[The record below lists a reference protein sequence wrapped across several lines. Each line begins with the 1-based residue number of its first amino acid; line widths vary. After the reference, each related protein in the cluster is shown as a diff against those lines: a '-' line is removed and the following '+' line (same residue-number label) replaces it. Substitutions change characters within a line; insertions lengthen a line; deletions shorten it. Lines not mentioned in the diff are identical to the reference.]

1 MASTGEE
8 IGSSVVG
15 LGIAGLVLA
24 SNFEKIRM
32 GAMYSAGMELVTGHG
47 NLPLFTESSKTAYQL
62 GNKIIDPTTMR
73 VSSATPHNIYSVAAN
88 DVKTAAAQRGIS
100 NTAYRSGLGSMVLP
114 IGMTALFGAQAFYDG
129 GAEALGRF
137 VIEDT
142 FANYYGN
149 KVAERGG
156 AKAISASGVRNF
168 AGQANISSITH
179 QQRYGTFLGST
190 LAGRMLPILGAYS
203 GASMGFSA
211 GQAIGEGLSGIM
223 FGEENKTL
231 GLAGGILGA
240 RGGAALGAL
249 AGKNIF
255 TAVGTAFVVAG
266 ANMMTNAVGDIL
278 KTGFQNTRTRG
289 LDFAGDLSSY
299 NTNSAVTMRQRALQS
314 MHKSHLNARSALG
327 QEASYMHMNRDYF
340 ANYRRF

>member
-1 MASTGEE
+1 MATTGEE
-8 IGSSVVG
+8 IGSSAVG
-15 LGIAGLVLA
+15 LGVAGLVLA
-24 SNFEKIRM
+24 SNFEKIRV
-32 GAMYSAGMELVTGHG
+32 GAMYSSGMELVVGHG
-47 NLPLFTESSKTAYQL
+47 NLPLFTESSKTMYQL
-62 GNKIIDPTTMR
+62 GSQIIDTNTMKVNR
-73 VSSATPHNIYSVAAN
+73 NTPHNIYSVAAA
-88 DVKTAAAQRGIS
+88 DVKTPAAQRGIT
-100 NTAYRSGLGSMVLP
+100 NTAYRSGIGSMAFPVG
-114 IGMTALFGAQAFYDG
+114 ITALFGAQAFYDG
-129 GAEALGRF
+129 GGEALGRF

-156 AKAISASGVRNF
+156 ARAISAAGVTNY
-168 AGQANISSITH
+168 AGAANVNNITH
-179 QQRYGTFLGST
+179 HQRYGTFLGST
-190 LAGRMLPILGAYS
+190 IAGRAMPVLAAYS
-203 GASMGFSA
+203 GANMGFSA

-223 FGEENKTL
+223 FGEESKTL

-266 ANMMTNAVGDIL
+266 ANMMTNVVGDIL
-278 KTGFQNTRTRG
+278 KTGFQNSRSRG